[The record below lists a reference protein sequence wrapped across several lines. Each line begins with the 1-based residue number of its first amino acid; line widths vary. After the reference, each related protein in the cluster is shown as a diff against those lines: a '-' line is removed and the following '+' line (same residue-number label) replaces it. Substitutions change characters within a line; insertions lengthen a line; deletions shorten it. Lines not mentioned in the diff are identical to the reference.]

1 MVLGEARITDEGLD
15 KLRARIGLYY
25 RINQINEVASRDI
38 IRHYAEGIGDYNPLW
53 LDEGYASRTRYKS
66 IIAPPTFLYG
76 VFLCSG
82 HNAGG
87 LPGVHGFFSGAD
99 WRWSRVIRAGDA
111 VAANYRPVDVVEKS
125 SAFALRT
132 VIVYGES
139 LYRNQRDELIAR
151 CKGWTIR
158 AERKA
163 ARERGKYRDIAGQQY
178 SPEDLKAIQ
187 DDLEREDRRGAM
199 PRYWE
204 EVEEEEELTPVVK
217 GPLAIEDMIA
227 YRCGASLEEAH
238 GLRLRRIRRHPAWG
252 FRDPKTGGIQT
263 IGQVHEQDGMA
274 GGAGI
279 PSAYDLGPQRIG
291 WLGQLL
297 TNWMGDDASLRTLYA
312 EIRRFNPFGNTMW
325 CKGKVTRKYIE
336 ADDHLVDCE
345 IWAEN
350 QKGEITAPGRA
361 TISLPSKSV

>member
-187 DDLEREDRRGAM
+187 ADLEREDRRGAM